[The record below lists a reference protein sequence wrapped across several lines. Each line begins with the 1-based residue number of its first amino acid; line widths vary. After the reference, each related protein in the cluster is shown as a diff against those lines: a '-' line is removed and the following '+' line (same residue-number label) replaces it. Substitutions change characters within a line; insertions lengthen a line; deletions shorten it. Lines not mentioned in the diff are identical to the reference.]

1 MLSEDSV
8 GTEVKTR
15 YSGMLPKG
23 IVCTIEDCKFVGNTT
38 VRAYLIESPTGELL
52 WYLDRDLKNIK

>member
-8 GTEVKTR
+8 GTKVKTR
-15 YSGMLPKG
+15 YSNLIPKG
-23 IVCTIEDCKFVGNTT
+23 TICTIKDCKFIGNTT
-38 VRAYLIESPTGELL
+38 VRAYLIESQTGELL